1 MCDEW
6 MPHLL
11 LPLTM
16 EEFRRLPR
24 NAAYK
29 YEYLNKT
36 AYLSP
41 RPRHYHAVLELR
53 SMEQD
58 ESVPICPLEAGELVH
73 LDRLFADAFRYIQP
87 YGCLDDDT
95 RLDAARQALERTR
108 TGVDG
113 PWIEQAS
120 FVARTEEK
128 PVGAILVT
136 LLPQGDPCDWDSYH
150 WTTAPPPHCIERR
163 LGHPHLT
170 WIFVSP
176 PKRGHGTGTALLA
189 AAVRALLRLGFTQL
203 FSTFLAGNDSSMLW
217 HWRNGFRLLPH
228 PGSYRLMRQR
238 WQSELRTGEW

>member
-6 MPHLL
+6 MPAIQ
-11 LPLTM
+11 LPVTM

-41 RPRHYHAVLELR
+41 RPKYYHAVLELS
-53 SMEQD
+53 SMEHED
-58 ESVPICPLEAGELVH
+58 SVQICPLKAGELAC

-95 RLDAARQALERTR
+95 RLEAARQALERTR

-120 FVARTEEK
+120 FVARSEEK
-128 PVGAILVT
+128 PVGAILIT
-136 LLPQGDPCDWDSYH
+136 LLPEGDPCDGTSYH
-150 WTTAPPPHCIERR
+150 WTTAPPAQCIERR
-163 LGHPHLT
+163 LGQPHLT
-170 WIFVSP
+170 WIFVSSL
-176 PKRGHGTGTALLA
+176 KRGQGTGTALLA
-189 AAVRALLRLGFTQL
+189 ASVRALLALGYTQL

-228 PGSYRLMRQR
+228 PASYRLMRQR
-238 WQSELRTGEW
+238 WQREMQSW